1 MDFFRNLNL
10 KEKLR
15 FLGNLKDKT
24 RLVQIIMFGMLITII
39 VLVVIYVRNKLTLK
53 SRDCD
58 YLEKDYPN
66 FPTLSSVP
74 AGDDST
80 YGYNLRDY
88 YIKSAYNCCNPG
100 SMVNS
105 FVDTCAL
112 KNAIKQGARCLDFAI
127 YSVNNNPVIA
137 SSSGNSYDVKDTYNS
152 VPFKSAME
160 VVNNFAFSGST
171 CPNPNDPLI
180 LHFRILTNNQKIM
193 PTMANT
199 IFNTLERRLLGK
211 AYSYENHGEN
221 LGADPIQKF
230 LGKVIISV
238 DKSNKIFENTPLD
251 EYVNICS
258 GSPFM
263 RCLREK
269 DVKYT
274 HDMQELINF
283 NKKNMSIV
291 LPNVGEDTE
300 NPSAAF
306 SMQCGC
312 QMIAM
317 SYQFKS
323 GNLTHYNDKFS
334 QAGHAFVLKPADLRY
349 VPQKINVPNPP
360 PMTHSTQPWQNKTD
374 YYNFTI

>member
-24 RLVQIIMFGMLITII
+24 RLVQIIMFGMLITVI
-39 VLVVIYVRNKLTLK
+39 VLVVIYIRNKLTLK
-53 SRDCD
+53 SRDCN

-66 FPTLSSVP
+66 FPTLSSIP

-127 YSVNNNPVIA
+127 YSVDNNPVIA

-193 PTMANT
+193 PIMANT

-251 EYVNICS
+251 S
-258 GSPFM
+258 
-263 RCLREK
+263 
-269 DVKYT
+269 T
-274 HDMQELINF
+274 LIF
-283 NKKNMSIV
+283 AVV
-291 LPNVGEDTE
+291 LPSCVVYEKRMLN
-300 NPSAAF
+300 
-306 SMQCGC
+306 
-312 QMIAM
+312 I
-317 SYQFKS
+317 
-323 GNLTHYNDKFS
+323 LTTCRS
-334 QAGHAFVLKPADLRY
+334 
-349 VPQKINVPNPP
+349 
-360 PMTHSTQPWQNKTD
+360 
-374 YYNFTI
+374 